1 MAREYFCAYHS
12 YLKSVEP
19 LNDAERGRLFMAC
32 LQYSMTGEAPDLRGN
47 ERFVFPMMKE
57 QIDRDTEKYEA
68 FRRKQSENIKKR
80 WDTKDTT
87 VYHGIFG
94 NTKST
99 KEKEKEKEK
108 ENIKERTTNVVP
120 KKSFSKPTP
129 EEVDAYCRERR
140 NGIDGEAFVD
150 HYESNGWMI
159 GKTPMKD
166 WKAAVRTWERNR
178 KDERPQEVD
187 RYADL
192 I

>member
-19 LNDAERGRLFMAC
+19 LNDAERGRLFTAC
-32 LQYSMTGEAPDLRGN
+32 LQYSITGEAPDLRGN

-57 QIDRDTEKYEA
+57 QIDRDKTKYEELTEKQ
-68 FRRKQSENIKKR
+68 RRNASMR
-80 WDTKDTT
+80 WHAVACGGT
-87 VYHGIFG
+87 FG
-94 NTKST
+94 NAKNA

-108 ENIKERTTNVVP
+108 ENIKERLPNGNP
-120 KKSFSKPTP
+120 KKVFSRPSPK
-129 EEVDAYCRERR
+129 EVNDYCRERG
-140 NGIDGEAFVD
+140 NNIDGEAFVD
-150 HYESNGWMI
+150 YYNARGWMI
-159 GKTPMKD
+159 GKNHMKD

-178 KDERPQEVD
+178 RDERPQEVD